1 MQNTLWRWVGLIVII
16 AILVNST
23 RLPWPVV
30 ALTLAGTGGYLL
42 YLGWNVWSAGSGG
55 GGGGKRVTY
64 WRGQRIELPS
74 ERRSGVPPLRSILP
88 ALAYLLIGA
97 ALMLGAIS
105 VVVNAAGTGTYLY

>member
-1 MQNTLWRWVGLIVII
+1 MQNRVWRWIGLIVII

-30 ALTLAGTGGYLL
+30 ALTLAGAGGYLL
-42 YLGWNVWSAGSGG
+42 YLGWNVWSAGGGG

-74 ERRSGVPPLRSILP
+74 ERHNRFPPLRSILP
-88 ALAYLLIGA
+88 ALAYLLIGG

-105 VVVNAAGTGTYLY
+105 LVVNAAGTYPY